1 MASVSSQW
9 PVGMLK
15 PEAGGED
22 PPALA
27 QPLEAEF
34 SWKEFHLSLAAQN
47 GRQLEFF
54 PAEIETQ
61 LEWLVI

>member
-1 MASVSSQW
+1 M
-9 PVGMLK
+9 
-15 PEAGGED
+15 
-22 PPALA
+22 A